1 MAFGDLLEIVGG
13 LGRYQAIHVLLL
25 SLPLTF
31 ISSNNVLQNFIGAV
45 PDHRCRLGLGLG
57 NKLNVTW
64 EPLAGDLVRLFVPV
78 DQQGR
83 ADKCRLYTEP
93 QWHLLLSNV
102 TRGNGSGAETQ
113 PCTDGWE
120 YDRSQF
126 SNTIVTEVGTLVS
139 V

>member
-13 LGRYQAIHVLLL
+13 LGRYQMIHVLLL
-25 SLPLTF
+25 SFPLLF
-31 ISSNNVLQNFIGAV
+31 ISSNNVLQNFVAAV
-45 PDHRCRLGLGLG
+45 PDHRCRLGLGH
-57 NKLNVTW
+57 KLNVTW
-64 EPLAGDLVRLFVPV
+64 EPLVGDLVTLFVPV
-78 DQQGR
+78 DQQGQ
-83 ADKCRLYTEP
+83 ADKCRLYAEP
-93 QWHLLLSNV
+93 QWHLLWPNG

-126 SNTIVTEVGTLVS
+126 STTIVTEVGTLVS